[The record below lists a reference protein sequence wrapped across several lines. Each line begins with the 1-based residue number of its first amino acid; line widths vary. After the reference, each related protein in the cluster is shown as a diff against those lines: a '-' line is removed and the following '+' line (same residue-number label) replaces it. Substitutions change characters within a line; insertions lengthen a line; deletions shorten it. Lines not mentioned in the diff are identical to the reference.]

1 MGVNKMNKQKKRVA
15 KRCLLVMMSAMMIMA
30 FSGVSVMAAERADI
44 AEGYYYIKAANGNAN
59 GQVLYWNEDY
69 EDQNICMMF
78 ESSGGKHADNEVW
91 FIRKNRNFD
100 DYYGIY
106 LARTYYGDEYCN
118 RLEIDNLT
126 GRDQPYLMTT
136 KGPHVFC
143 GPYGNQDD
151 AFVFMNEKGDGSYT
165 NLTMWSHDDGYKLNR
180 HKEVKVFKSD
190 LIYIN
195 ANKDSDNNNKL
206 WELIPVNYVRN
217 LGRTAPAVTAQKGGK
232 LKIGWDK
239 LRNKF
244 KDSEVWQNAE
254 YIEIQYSTDKAF
266 LKNVKTKTIK
276 KGTFDKE
283 SAKSKLSK
291 LKIKKT
297 YYIRA
302 RLIDKDGVASNWSKT
317 AEIRTKK

>member
-1 MGVNKMNKQKKRVA
+1 
-15 KRCLLVMMSAMMIMA
+15 
-30 FSGVSVMAAERADI
+30 
-44 AEGYYYIKAANGNAN
+44 
-59 GQVLYWNEDY
+59 
-69 EDQNICMMF
+69 
-78 ESSGGKHADNEVW
+78 VW

-217 LGRTAPAVTAQKGGK
+217 LGRTAPAVTAQRFGR
-232 LKIGWDK
+232 LSVNWESIRDK
-239 LRNKF
+239 VKN
-244 KDSEVWQNAE
+244 SEAWKNAK
-254 YIEIQYSTDKAF
+254 YIEIQYSTDENF
-266 LKNVKTKTIK
+266 VKNVKTKKIE
-276 KGTFDKE
+276 KGTVNRE
-283 SAKSKLSK
+283 EAKAKLSK
-291 LKIKKT
+291 LKIWRT
-297 YYIRA
+297 YYIHA
-302 RLIDKDGVASNWSKT
+302 RLIDKDGVSTNWSKT
-317 AEIRTKK
+317 VEIRTKL